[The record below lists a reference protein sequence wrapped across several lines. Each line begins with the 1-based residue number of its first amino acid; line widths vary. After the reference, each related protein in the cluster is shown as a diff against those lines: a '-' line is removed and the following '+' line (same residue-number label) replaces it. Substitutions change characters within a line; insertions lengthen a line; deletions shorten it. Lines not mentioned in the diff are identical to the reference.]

1 MSSLSVSNTAREL
14 SAEPAASARTPESA
28 RRTATTT
35 RGPSLFGVAVVLSIV
50 LVQLANQYLSGHEL
64 ARVLRH
70 MCFLAIELPVVLG
83 SMGLTYAYLQKR
95 QVGATAAVGVTVMVA
110 GALGA
115 ACGVGLALVS
125 IRFPEVLLRPMKNF
139 TMARGA
145 LYGFSLAQFHLGLWA
160 LAFAYPRAID
170 EARTRDLET
179 EQLRSAAELA
189 RLRAHLEP
197 HFLLNTLNAIA
208 GLVTEEPREARRL
221 IGCLGDLLREA
232 LHDDDELQTLH
243 AQVAWLQRYAAILQ
257 ARHAGALSF
266 EWDIAP
272 GAGGVL
278 LPRLLLQPL
287 VENAVKHGALQRTG
301 GGKVLV
307 RVRWATD
314 DLFECAVEDNGPGAP
329 PGDVR
334 PGAFGLRAIVRR
346 VELKYPGAKVTLA
359 PIGSAGGDGQEGT
372 RAVIEIPRMALET
385 ASALAAP
392 AGQPA

>member
-1 MSSLSVSNTAREL
+1 MSTTTPREL
-14 SAEPAASARTPESA
+14 SADARRATPASVSA
-28 RRTATTT
+28 RRAAATT
-35 RGPSLFGVAVVLSIV
+35 RGPSLFGIGVVLSIV
-50 LVQLANQYLSGHEL
+50 LDQLANQYLSGHE
-64 ARVLRH
+64 AGRVLRH
-70 MCFLAIELPVVLG
+70 MGFLAIEIPVVLV
-83 SMGLTYAYLQKR
+83 SMGLTYAHLQKR
-95 QVGATAAVGVTVMVA
+95 QVGATAAGGGTVMVA

-266 EWDIAP
+266 EWEIAA
-272 GAGGVL
+272 GTGGVL

-314 DLFECAVEDNGPGAP
+314 DMFECVVEDNGPGVP
-329 PGDVR
+329 KGDVR
-334 PGAFGLRAIVRR
+334 PGAFGLRAIIRR
-346 VELKYPGAKVTLA
+346 VELKYPGATVTLS
-359 PIGSAGGDGQEGT
+359 PIGAAAGEEYEGT
-372 RAVIEIPRMALET
+372 RASIEIPRAALET
-385 ASALAAP
+385 ASTPTAH
-392 AGQPA
+392 AGQAA